1 MLELSLE
8 AEFEIYKL
16 IHKTAILQAKLTAY
30 YKTIQESGVTIP
42 FFMLESPEKKQ
53 KKKYKTYYVKTQKL
67 LKYCIKKLGNNTG
80 NIAYRRKYE
89 LLTRNDV

>member
-1 MLELSLE
+1 MRELSLE

-42 FFMLESPEKKQ
+42 FFMLESPEKKAEKEVQ
-53 KKKYKTYYVKTQKL
+53 NL
-67 LKYCIKKLGNNTG
+67 LCENSQAFEQL
-80 NIAYRRKYE
+80 YE
-89 LLTRNDV
+89 RAWNEYAECLP